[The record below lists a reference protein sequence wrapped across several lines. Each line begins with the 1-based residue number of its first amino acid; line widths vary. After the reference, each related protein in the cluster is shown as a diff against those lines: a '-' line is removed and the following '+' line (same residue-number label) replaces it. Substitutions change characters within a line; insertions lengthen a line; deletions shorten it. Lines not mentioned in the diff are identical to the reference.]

1 MAAIAP
7 LLTRPFCF
15 VRHGESEANLQ
26 GLVAGSTDVPLTDL
40 GRTQAFAAA
49 HGLRGAGITSIYCS
63 LLSRA
68 RETASRIGQVL
79 GLPVTEIPELGER
92 NWGALEGQPRA
103 LRVRGATPRGAET
116 PDQFR
121 ARVLAGLARIDDPG
135 LPLIVAHSGV
145 FRVLCSVLGATE
157 LRVPVANA
165 RPLRWVPPVRRGQAW
180 TVEPL

>member
-1 MAAIAP
+1 MTTITP

-26 GLVAGSTDVPLTDL
+26 DLVAGSTDVPLTER

-49 HGLRGAGITSIYCS
+49 HALQGAGITSIYCG

-68 RETASRIGQVL
+68 RETAICIGQTL
-79 GLPVTEIPELGER
+79 ELPVTEIPELGER
-92 NWGALEGQPRA
+92 NWGSLEGQPRA
-103 LRVRGATPRGAET
+103 LRVRGVTPRGAET
-116 PDQFR
+116 PDQFQ

-145 FRVLCSVLGATE
+145 FRVLCRVLGVTE
-157 LRVPVANA
+157 PRVPVANA
-165 RPLRWVPPVRRGQAW
+165 WPLRWVPPVRCGQTW